1 MNTNIE
7 VLKQD
12 YILKEVVYSLGSAEG
27 IKTRLSERHPEYSDS
42 DIVIR
47 KVPTLSSSWQ
57 IWINGRCIDR
67 FGKFKKL

>member
-7 VLKQD
+7 ILKQD
-12 YILKEVVYSLGSAEG
+12 YILKEVIHSLSEAEG
-27 IKTRLSERHPEYSDS
+27 IKVRLSERHTEYLDS